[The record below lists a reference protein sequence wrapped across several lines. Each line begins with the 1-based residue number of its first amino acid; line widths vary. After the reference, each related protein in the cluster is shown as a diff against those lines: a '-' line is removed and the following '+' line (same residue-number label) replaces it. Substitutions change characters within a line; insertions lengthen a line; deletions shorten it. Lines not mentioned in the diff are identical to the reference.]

1 MEDWERY
8 KYDQARAW
16 LKEIKDMGDSLATSL
31 ALIKAE
37 QDLADGVG
45 AIDYS
50 KEYRTTRMKGSV
62 KKALR

>member
-50 KEYRTTRMKGSV
+50 KEYVSGTRPRGYRS
-62 KKALR
+62 RCP